1 MSCSEFELYELYDKF
16 GEEAEEREG
25 GWYGERCREP
35 PPLLVLATT
44 VFFSAAAL
52 PLSEPFGT
60 PPLVCELRGREGAP
74 ARGGG
79 GGRMTLGGGMGGLM
93 EVVS

>member
-25 GWYGERCREP
+25 GRYGERCREP
-35 PPLLVLATT
+35 PPTT

-60 PPLVCELRGREGAP
+60 PPFVCELRGREGAP

-79 GGRMTLGGGMGGLM
+79 GGGMILGGGMGGLM